1 MARRYRAF
9 FEDKT
14 VRGRGHAARQRIREQ
29 IDPITRD
36 LKAAKLS
43 IGDIAKRYN
52 VNVDLLRKLAE
63 GSMGINLEA
72 RQAKVDAWRYEQRAK
87 AADAKLDMDYIEK
100 LITDM
105 SMTTQQICTTAGI
118 TRTRLQRVFESLG
131 IDPAERT
138 KRMREHREHLREKGL
153 LEQSEQGLLE
163 RSFMAETL
171 SGDGF
176 SLQWLKRPWR
186 TA

>member
-14 VRGRGHAARQRIREQ
+14 VIGRGIAARQRIREQ

-36 LKAAKLS
+36 LKATKLS
-43 IGDIAKRYN
+43 IGQIAERYS

-63 GSMGINLEA
+63 GHMGINLEK
-72 RQAKVDAWRYEQRAK
+72 RQAKVAAWRHEQRAK
-87 AADAKLDMDYIEK
+87 AAEAKLDMEYIK
-100 LITDM
+100 QLTTDM
-105 SMTTQQICTTAGI
+105 TMTTQQICTTAGI
-118 TRTRLQRVFESLG
+118 TRTRLQRVFDSLG
-131 IDPAERT
+131 IDAADRT
-138 KRMREHREHLREKGL
+138 KRVRQHRENLREQGL
-153 LEQSEQGLLE
+153 LEESEQGLLD